1 MKKAI
6 QITIPE
12 PCHENWKKMTPT
24 QKGRHCT
31 SCEKEV
37 TDYTKMNDEQLVK
50 KLTKQPEGCGR
61 FNKSQLD
68 REVKLE
74 RKSTQ
79 ALAPYAA
86 SLLIPISLLGSL
98 QNKANAQEN
107 KTEKT
112 FNTIGVGRYR
122 NPISKKVTTTGI
134 ITNVKGSPLEG
145 VKISIVQNKEFV
157 LTDAKGN
164 FAITAQSKQTLQFQ
178 KEGVKTFY
186 FTVTENS
193 ICTAIQLEEGK
204 DAYEPI
210 ILGIIAP
217 NIEVVEEHKTL
228 EKITNTIKGIV
239 TDSMALPLP
248 GVNVI
253 IKGTTNGTQT
263 YFDGNYEIQVN
274 TGDTIV
280 FSYVGFD
287 SIHKIITASSKNINL
302 IMEEGVT
309 GDIVLTA
316 GGFYSTTLPRE
327 TKKQRETRE
336 QNTLKLQRIKK
347 AKKKEKRL
355 AKRSARKKMKN
366 KNRK

>member
-12 PCHENWKKMTPT
+12 PCHENWNKMTST

-50 KLTKQPEGCGR
+50 TLTKQPEGCGR
-61 FNKSQLD
+61 FKKSQLD

-86 SLLIPISLLGSL
+86 SLLIPISFLGSL

-112 FNTIGVGRYR
+112 FNSIGVGKYS
-122 NPISKKVTTTGI
+122 NPISKEVTTTGI
-134 ITNVKGSPLEG
+134 ITNVKGNPLEE
-145 VKISIVQNKEFV
+145 VKISIVHDEEFV
-157 LTDAKGN
+157 LTDAKGS
-164 FAITAQSKQTLQFQ
+164 FTITAQSKQTLQFQ
-178 KEGVKTFY
+178 KEGFKTFY
-186 FTVTENS
+186 FRVTENS

-204 DAYEPI
+204 DTYEPI
-210 ILGIIAP
+210 ILGEIAP

-228 EKITNTIKGIV
+228 GKLTHTIKGIV
-239 TDSMALPLP
+239 TDFAEHPLP
-248 GVNVI
+248 GVNII

-263 YFDGNYEIQVN
+263 DFDGNYEIQVIA
-274 TGDTIV
+274 GETIV

-302 IMEEGVT
+302 IMKE
-309 GDIVLTA
+309 DITRDIILTA
-316 GGFYSTTLPRE
+316 GGYYSTTLPRE
-327 TKKQRETRE
+327 TKKNE
-336 QNTLKLQRIKK
+336 KLESKTH
-347 AKKKEKRL
+347 
-355 AKRSARKKMKN
+355 
-366 KNRK
+366 